1 VLQKLKFIP
10 TPFVASANDYV
21 SLKELVAFIR
31 AVAAS
36 P

>member
-10 TPFVASANDYV
+10 TPFVAT
-21 SLKELVAFIR
+21 LKERVAFIR
-31 AVAAS
+31 AVAAL